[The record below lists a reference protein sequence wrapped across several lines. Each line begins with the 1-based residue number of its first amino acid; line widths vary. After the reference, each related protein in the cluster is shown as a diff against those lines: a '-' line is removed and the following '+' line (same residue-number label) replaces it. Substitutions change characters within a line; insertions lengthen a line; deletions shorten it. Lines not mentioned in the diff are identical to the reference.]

1 MRLPLPEQATC
12 PVGALLGV
20 GWGTPPM
27 STFAYGPQRLE
38 ENDLITRVHPSCCQL
53 WLTSFY
59 PTDSTEIAK
68 AGGLADRQQ
77 KTETRPYAKLPSDS
91 LSLHER
97 DDSVV
102 KSASC
107 CSSKGPEFS
116 FYHPHKV
123 AHRCPSF
130 HLHEIQCP
138 QLAYRQRGT
147 PLPFHIWIHS
157 LTQKYTHTHYS
168 GLSG

>member
-1 MRLPLPEQATC
+1 MPSGSTVGSGMGNTAHVYFCIRSSAVRRERLDHKGSSFMLSAVADLLLPYRQH
-12 PVGALLGV
+12 
-20 GWGTPPM
+20 
-27 STFAYGPQRLE
+27 R
-38 ENDLITRVHPSCCQL
+38 
-53 WLTSFY
+53 
-59 PTDSTEIAK
+59 DSK

-116 FYHPHKV
+116 FYHPHQV